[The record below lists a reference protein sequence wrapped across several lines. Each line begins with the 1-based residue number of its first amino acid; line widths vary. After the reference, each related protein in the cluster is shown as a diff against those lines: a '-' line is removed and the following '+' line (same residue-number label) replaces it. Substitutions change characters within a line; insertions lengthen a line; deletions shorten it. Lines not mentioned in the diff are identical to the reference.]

1 MKNKF
6 DKQGFKKFLQL
17 YNRWLCS
24 VFQEFSTEKMP
35 EELYE
40 GVLDE
45 VLYDVDLDFL
55 YNLYQEIEFNKQ
67 ILNKKRINKMKI

>member
-1 MKNKF
+1 MKTKF

-24 VFQEFSTEKMP
+24 VFQEFNTQKMP

-45 VLYDVDLDFL
+45 VLSDEDLDFL
-55 YNLYQEIEFNKQ
+55 YNIYQEIEFNNQ
-67 ILNKKRINKMKI
+67 TNKKKD

>member
-24 VFQEFSTEKMP
+24 VIGCEVENEVITD
-35 EELYE
+35 EELE
-40 GVLDE
+40 
-45 VLYDVDLDFL
+45 FL
-55 YNLYQEIEFNKQ
+55 YKIYEEIEFQKPINKQ
-67 ILNKKRINKMKI
+67 LTK